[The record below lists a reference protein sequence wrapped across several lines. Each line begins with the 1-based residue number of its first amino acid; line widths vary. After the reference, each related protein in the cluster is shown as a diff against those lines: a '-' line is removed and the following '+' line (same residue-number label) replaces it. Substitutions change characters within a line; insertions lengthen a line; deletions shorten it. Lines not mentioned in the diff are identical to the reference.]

1 MAVNDIAARE
11 TNVHRRCAHPYVLE
25 KTPCLRQESRARGV
39 ARHRSGAFLGVRDG
53 QTIGFLQDTSRGR
66 ERPDALLCRRRMAVD
81 VIDPEY
87 RFVDYI
93 EIHRLG
99 T

>member
-1 MAVNDIAARE
+1 
-11 TNVHRRCAHPYVLE
+11 
-25 KTPCLRQESRARGV
+25 
-39 ARHRSGAFLGVRDG
+39 
-53 QTIGFLQDTSRGR
+53 LQDTSRGR
-66 ERPDALLCRRRMAVD
+66 ERPDARLYRRRMAVD

-93 EIHRLG
+93 EIHRFG

>member
-1 MAVNDIAARE
+1 MYIVAVRIHTCWKKHRVCVKNLARAASHD
-11 TNVHRRCAHPYVLE
+11 TDP
-25 KTPCLRQESRARGV
+25 
-39 ARHRSGAFLGVRDG
+39 AFLGVRDG
-53 QTIGFLQDTSRGR
+53 QTIGFLHDTSRGR

-93 EIHRLG
+93 EIHRFG